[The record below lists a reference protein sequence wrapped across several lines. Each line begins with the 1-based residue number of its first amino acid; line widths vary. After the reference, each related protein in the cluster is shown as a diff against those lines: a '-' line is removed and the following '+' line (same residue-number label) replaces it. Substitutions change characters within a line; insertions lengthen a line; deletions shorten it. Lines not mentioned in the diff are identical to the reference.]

1 MNPSPVKKNMTLCQ
15 IFRNISLKRDMK
27 RSAIAGIGV
36 SVVVIVLVVV
46 LAVVLTRKSNGV
58 LPDGTWTASR
68 NNAVVGTGC
77 MSNNTI
83 TVIDSFSGL
92 TLTLNAAGPDDF
104 YVTGEGL
111 EGIGVAKRYP
121 NGSFTAIVDDKG
133 PLTFVHT
140 SDAC

>member
-1 MNPSPVKKNMTLCQ
+1 VLSPNFKSQ
-15 IFRNISLKRDMK
+15 IKQLVTSLKIDMK

-36 SVVVIVLVVV
+36 GVVVIVLVVV

-104 YVTGEGL
+104 YVTVEVEGL
-111 EGIGVAKRYP
+111 QGIGVAKRYP
-121 NGSFTAIVDDKG
+121 NGSFTAIVDDQG